1 MKQTGLPSPG
11 VQDVTGIWERRSKE
25 HRGQTS
31 MATSLT
37 AFTNL
42 CPDFLPLARA
52 RVQACLARHR
62 PGLEQAVRAHP
73 HATPLLSSPQ
83 FLGPSQA
90 SS

>member
-1 MKQTGLPSPG
+1 M
-11 VQDVTGIWERRSKE
+11 TGIWERRSKE

-52 RVQACLARHR
+52 RESKPASRVTAQAWSRR
-62 PGLEQAVRAHP
+62 SAHTPTP
-73 HATPLLSSPQ
+73 HCSSPAPK